1 MTNPPPSWYP
11 DPTRRHELRY
21 WDGSQWTDHVASAG
35 VAGTD
40 PVAQPPSPANPAGA
54 RSGSGRFSRHL
65 GWVGLLLCVLAVG
78 VAAVPG
84 VSFGRA
90 AAHHGVHLDGSTQ
103 HVRLPPHEMWGIYV
117 DDANNS
123 GYTEECSAVD
133 ANGKSVQMS
142 DPSWNISESDTETL
156 DMVFDTGSGVLTFDC
171 SVPGERVTT
180 RPVADFQSLL
190 LGTAVA
196 GVLGLLGVAL
206 IIVWLVL
213 RTQRKSRS
221 VAPAAA

>member
-1 MTNPPPSWYP
+1 
-11 DPTRRHELRY
+11 
-21 WDGSQWTDHVASAG
+21 
-35 VAGTD
+35 
-40 PVAQPPSPANPAGA
+40 
-54 RSGSGRFSRHL
+54 
-65 GWVGLLLCVLAVG
+65 
-78 VAAVPG
+78 
-84 VSFGRA
+84 
-90 AAHHGVHLDGSTQ
+90 
-103 HVRLPPHEMWGIYV
+103 MWGIYV

-133 ANGKSVQMS
+133 ANGKSIQMS